1 MSTPRE
7 IPVTFTD
14 ACAQAILA
22 GRKTQARRVV
32 RDPAEA
38 CPFGEPGDRL
48 WLRET
53 TEMTRERARVVV
65 EVEGVRREPLQAI
78 SDQDLAAE
86 GDVTRE
92 PFADVAERRQ
102 IFASWWNSV
111 HHRPGTKWADA
122 PEVWV
127 VRFRPVASPEGCLP
141 SHLPAGSVGGR
152 GAVGP

>member
-1 MSTPRE
+1 MRE

-22 GRKTQARRVV
+22 GRKTQGRRVV
-32 RDPAEA
+32 RDPDEA

-48 WLRET
+48 WLREAQD
-53 TEMTRERARVVV
+53 MTREQARVVL
-65 EVEGVRREPLQAI
+65 EVEGTCREPLQDI

-86 GDVTRE
+86 GDVSGE
-92 PFADVAERRQ
+92 PFVDAGERRQ
-102 IFASWWNSV
+102 IFASWWNGV

-127 VRFRPVASPEGCLP
+127 VRFRRVASPAP
-141 SHLPAGSVGGR
+141 R
-152 GAVGP
+152 